1 VNAANHLQFCKEDA
15 TLVDLN
21 RSFPFQWGGLG
32 SSSDYSNQDYRGN
45 LPASEPETQAIIN
58 YALSIFPTLQR
69 QTDVTNAHA
78 NPNTNF

>member
-1 VNAANHLQFCKEDA
+1 MQRLWISIVVFLFNGEGWGAAA
-15 TLVDLN
+15 
-21 RSFPFQWGGLG
+21 
-32 SSSDYSNQDYRGN
+32 SDYSNQDYRGN